1 VNPRRT
7 LKPYWIL
14 IRLELNG
21 VFMLKQ
27 YFKNSLMGEFT
38 KNLISLM
45 PRKVA
50 LALTLMVI
58 LSLNEAVSLLILVPL
73 LGLVGLDVGQGSL
86 GQIDVLVSG
95 FFSYL
100 GLQPTLVMV
109 LILYVVVISV
119 SALLTRYQTLQT
131 SQIQYQFANH
141 LRQRLYNAI
150 TNSSWLFFSRMKSS
164 SLAHAITTEID
175 RISTGTGQFLTFIA
189 SIMILVV
196 YIIFALELAGIFTG
210 VIFAVGIIILLVLR
224 RRASKSRTSGEDIT
238 ITTRDLYY
246 SILQHMDGMK
256 TIKSFGMQ
264 DENKK
269 VFKKQ
274 SNTVAKNYLQA
285 IRSYVDV
292 KLLFDVG
299 TVIVLAFMVFILIE
313 VVKLPTASLFLL
325 IYLFVRM
332 IPQFS
337 TVQRAYQ
344 YFINMLPAFDNVN
357 SLEEQF
363 FSNSESEERDNGSV
377 EFKKSIKL
385 ENVSFSYG
393 DEDHFTL
400 SNLNLEIPSG
410 KTVALA
416 GPSGAGKSTV
426 ADLVMGLITPDQ
438 GNITVDGK
446 PITPSSVVSWRNRI
460 GYVAQE
466 TFLFNE
472 TIRFNLK
479 LASPEAS
486 DDDLKEALKM
496 AAAYDF
502 VSKLPE
508 GMDTVI
514 GDRGVRLSGGER
526 QRLALARALLMKPSL
541 LIMDE
546 ATSNLDSEN
555 EKKIL
560 KAIDDIHG
568 EMTIL
573 MIAHRVSTIKNADH
587 IYLVSHGKIQ
597 ESGGWDEL
605 LQKEEGWLGGTC
617 EVQEW
622 DN

>member
-1 VNPRRT
+1 
-7 LKPYWIL
+7 
-14 IRLELNG
+14 
-21 VFMLKQ
+21 MLKQ

-38 KNLISLM
+38 RNLISLM

-100 GLQPTLVMV
+100 GLQPTLVLV
-109 LILYVVVISV
+109 LILYVIVISV

-150 TNSSWLFFSRMKSS
+150 TNSNWLFFSRMKSS
-164 SLAHAITTEID
+164 SLAHALTNEID

-196 YIIFALELAGIFTG
+196 YIIFALELAGLFTG
-210 VIFAVGIIILLVLR
+210 VIFAVGIVILLVLR
-224 RRASKSRTSGEDIT
+224 RLASRSRTSGEDIT
-238 ITTRDLYY
+238 TNTRDLYY
-246 SILQHMDGMK
+246 SILQHLDGMK

-269 VFKKQ
+269 VFNKQ
-274 SNTVAKNYLQA
+274 SNQVAGNYLQA

-299 TVIVLAFMVFILIE
+299 TVIVLALMVFILIE

-344 YFINMLPAFDNVN
+344 YFINMLPAFGNVS

-363 FSNSESEERDNGSV
+363 LGNSESKEKDNGSV
-377 EFKKSIKL
+377 EFKVSIKL
-385 ENVSFSYG
+385 ENVSFSYE
-393 DEDHFTL
+393 DEEHFTL
-400 SNLNLEIPSG
+400 DNLNLEIPAG
-410 KTVALA
+410 KTIALA

-426 ADLVMGLITPDQ
+426 ADLVMGLISPDQ
-438 GNITVDGK
+438 GKVTVDGK
-446 PITPSSVVSWRNRI
+446 PITHSSVASWRNRI

-479 LASPEAS
+479 LASPDAGE
-486 DDDLKEALKM
+486 DDLKEAIRM
-496 AAAYDF
+496 AAADGF

-526 QRLALARALLMKPSL
+526 QRLALARALLRKPSI

-546 ATSNLDSEN
+546 ATSNLDSDN
-555 EKKIL
+555 EEKIL

-568 EMTIL
+568 EITIL
-573 MIAHRVSTIKNADH
+573 MIAHRISTIKNADR
-587 IYLVSHGKIQ
+587 IYLVNQGKIQ
-597 ESGGWDEL
+597 ESGSWDEL
-605 LQKEEGWLGGTC
+605 LEKEEG
-617 EVQEW
+617 
-622 DN
+622 

>member
-1 VNPRRT
+1 
-7 LKPYWIL
+7 
-14 IRLELNG
+14 
-21 VFMLKQ
+21 MLKQ
-27 YFKNSLMGEFT
+27 FKNSLMGEFT
-38 KNLISLM
+38 RNLISLM
-45 PRKVA
+45 PWKVV
-50 LALTLMVI
+50 LTLTLMVI
-58 LSLNEAVSLLILVPL
+58 LSLNEAVSLLLLVPL
-73 LGLVGLDVGQGSL
+73 LGLVGMDVGQGSM

-100 GLQPTLVMV
+100 GLQPTLVLV
-109 LILYVVVISV
+109 LILYVIVISF

-150 TNSSWLFFSRMKSS
+150 TNSNWLFFSRMKSS
-164 SLAHAITTEID
+164 SLAHALTNEID
-175 RISTGTGQFLTFIA
+175 RISTGTGQFLTFIS

-196 YIIFALELAGIFTG
+196 YIIFALELAGLFTG
-210 VIFAVGIIILLVLR
+210 VIFAVGIVILLVLR
-224 RRASKSRTSGEDIT
+224 RRASRSRTSGEDIT
-238 ITTRDLYY
+238 TNTRDLYY
-246 SILQHMDGMK
+246 SILQHLDGMK

-269 VFKKQ
+269 VFNKQ
-274 SNTVAKNYLQA
+274 SNQVAGNYLQA
-285 IRSYVDV
+285 IRSYADV

-299 TVIVLAFMVFILIE
+299 TVIVLALMVFILIE

-344 YFINMLPAFDNVN
+344 YFINMLPAFGNVS

-363 FSNSESEERDNGSV
+363 LGNSESKEKDNGSV
-377 EFKKSIKL
+377 EFKVSIKL
-385 ENVSFSYG
+385 ENVSFSYE
-393 DEDHFTL
+393 DEEHFTL
-400 SNLNLEIPSG
+400 DNLNLEIPAG
-410 KTVALA
+410 KTIALA
-416 GPSGAGKSTV
+416 GSSGAGKSTV
-426 ADLVMGLITPDQ
+426 ADLVMGLISPDQ
-438 GNITVDGK
+438 GKVTVDGK
-446 PITPSSVVSWRNRI
+446 PITHSSVASWRNRI

-479 LASPEAS
+479 LARPDAS
-486 DDDLKEALKM
+486 EDDLKEAIRM
-496 AAAYDF
+496 AAADGF
-502 VSKLPE
+502 VGKLPE

-526 QRLALARALLMKPSL
+526 QRLALARALLRKPSL

-546 ATSNLDSEN
+546 ATSNLDSDN
-555 EKKIL
+555 EEKIL

-568 EMTIL
+568 EITIL
-573 MIAHRVSTIKNADH
+573 MIAHRISTIKNADK
-587 IYLVSHGKIQ
+587 IYLVNHGKIL
-597 ESGGWDEL
+597 ESGSWDEL
-605 LQKEEGWLGGTC
+605 LEKEEGWLRGTC
-617 EVQEW
+617 EVQEP

>member
-1 VNPRRT
+1 
-7 LKPYWIL
+7 
-14 IRLELNG
+14 
-21 VFMLKQ
+21 
-27 YFKNSLMGEFT
+27 MGEFT
-38 KNLISLM
+38 ENLISLM
-45 PRKVA
+45 PRKVV

-86 GQIDVLVSG
+86 GQIDVMVSG

-100 GLQPTLVMV
+100 GLQPTLVLV
-109 LILYVVVISV
+109 LVLYVIVISV

-150 TNSSWLFFSRMKSS
+150 TNSNWLFFSRMKSS
-164 SLAHAITTEID
+164 SLAHALTTEID
-175 RISTGTGQFLTFIA
+175 RISIGTGQFLTFLA

-196 YIIFALELAGIFTG
+196 YIIFALELAGLFTG
-210 VIFAVGIIILLVLR
+210 VIFAVGIVILLVLR
-224 RRASKSRTSGEDIT
+224 RRASRSRTSGEDIT
-238 ITTRDLYY
+238 TTTRDLYY
-246 SILQHMDGMK
+246 SILQHLDGMK

-269 VFKKQ
+269 VFNKQ
-274 SNTVAKNYLQA
+274 SNQVAGNYLQA

-299 TVIVLAFMVFILIE
+299 TVIVLAVMVFVLIE
-313 VVKLPTASLFLL
+313 VVKLSTASLFLL

-344 YFINMLPAFDNVN
+344 YFINMLPAFGNVS

-363 FSNSESEERDNGSV
+363 LGSSESKEKDNGSV
-377 EFKKSIKL
+377 EFKVSIKL
-385 ENVSFSYG
+385 ENVSFSYE
-393 DEDHFTL
+393 DEEHFTL
-400 SNLNLEIPSG
+400 DNLNLEIPAG
-410 KTVALA
+410 KTIALA

-426 ADLVMGLITPDQ
+426 ADLVMGLISPDQ
-438 GNITVDGK
+438 GKVTVDGK
-446 PITPSSVVSWRNRI
+446 PITHSSVASWRNRI

-479 LASPEAS
+479 LARPDAS
-486 DDDLKEALKM
+486 EDDLKEAIRM
-496 AAAYDF
+496 AAADGF
-502 VSKLPE
+502 VGKLPE
-508 GMDTVI
+508 AMDTVI

-526 QRLALARALLMKPSL
+526 QRLALARALLRKPSL

-546 ATSNLDSEN
+546 ATSNLDSDN
-555 EKKIL
+555 EEKIL

-568 EMTIL
+568 EITIL
-573 MIAHRVSTIKNADH
+573 MIAHRISTIKNADQ
-587 IYLVSHGKIQ
+587 IYLVNQGKIH
-597 ESGGWDEL
+597 ESGSWDEL
-605 LQKEEGWLGGTC
+605 LEKKK
-617 EVQEW
+617 
-622 DN
+622 DD

>member
-1 VNPRRT
+1 
-7 LKPYWIL
+7 
-14 IRLELNG
+14 
-21 VFMLKQ
+21 
-27 YFKNSLMGEFT
+27 
-38 KNLISLM
+38 M
-45 PRKVA
+45 P
-50 LALTLMVI
+50 
-58 LSLNEAVSLLILVPL
+58 S
-73 LGLVGLDVGQGSL
+73 
-86 GQIDVLVSG
+86 
-95 FFSYL
+95 
-100 GLQPTLVMV
+100 PTPAG
-109 LILYVVVISV
+109 Y
-119 SALLTRYQTLQT
+119 
-131 SQIQYQFANH
+131 
-141 LRQRLYNAI
+141 
-150 TNSSWLFFSRMKSS
+150 FFSRMKSS
-164 SLAHAITTEID
+164 SLAHALTNEIE

-196 YIIFALELAGIFTG
+196 YIIFALELAGLFTG
-210 VIFAVGIIILLVLR
+210 VIFAVGIVILLVLR
-224 RRASKSRTSGEDIT
+224 RRASRSRTSGEDIT
-238 ITTRDLYY
+238 TTTRDLYY
-246 SILQHMDGMK
+246 SILQHLDGMK

-269 VFKKQ
+269 IFKKQ
-274 SNTVAKNYLQA
+274 SNQVAGNYLQA
-285 IRSYVDV
+285 IRSYADV

-299 TVIVLAFMVFILIE
+299 TVIVLALMVFILIE

-344 YFINMLPAFDNVN
+344 YFINMLPAFGNVS

-363 FSNSESEERDNGSV
+363 LDNSESKEKDNGSV
-377 EFKKSIKL
+377 EFKESIKL
-385 ENVSFSYG
+385 ENVFFSYG
-393 DEDHFTL
+393 DENQFTL
-400 SNLNLEIPSG
+400 DNLNLEIPAG
-410 KTVALA
+410 KTIALA

-426 ADLVMGLITPDQ
+426 ADLVMGLISPDQ
-438 GNITVDGK
+438 GKVTVDGK
-446 PITPSSVVSWRNRI
+446 PITPSSVASWRNRI

-479 LASPEAS
+479 LARPDAS
-486 DDDLKEALKM
+486 EDDLKEALKM

-526 QRLALARALLMKPSL
+526 QRLALARALLRKPSL

-546 ATSNLDSEN
+546 ATSNLDSDN

-568 EMTIL
+568 EITIL
-573 MIAHRVSTIKNADH
+573 MIATEFLPLKMQILF
-587 IYLVSHGKIQ
+587 I
-597 ESGGWDEL
+597 
-605 LQKEEGWLGGTC
+605 
-617 EVQEW
+617 
-622 DN
+622 

>member
-1 VNPRRT
+1 
-7 LKPYWIL
+7 
-14 IRLELNG
+14 
-21 VFMLKQ
+21 MLKQ
-27 YFKNSLMGEFT
+27 FKNSLMGEFT
-38 KNLISLM
+38 RNLISLM

-100 GLQPTLVMV
+100 GLQPTLVLV
-109 LILYVVVISV
+109 LILYVIVISF

-150 TNSSWLFFSRMKSS
+150 TNSNWLFFSRMKSS
-164 SLAHAITTEID
+164 SLAHALTNEIE
-175 RISTGTGQFLTFIA
+175 RISTGTGQFLTFIS

-196 YIIFALELAGIFTG
+196 YIIFALELAGLFTG
-210 VIFAVGIIILLVLR
+210 VIFAVGIVILLVLR
-224 RRASKSRTSGEDIT
+224 RRASRSRTSGEDIT
-238 ITTRDLYY
+238 TTTRDLYY
-246 SILQHMDGMK
+246 SILQHLDGMK

-269 VFKKQ
+269 VFNKQ
-274 SNTVAKNYLQA
+274 SNQVAGNYLQA

-299 TVIVLAFMVFILIE
+299 TVIVLALMVFILIE

-344 YFINMLPAFDNVN
+344 YFINMLPAFGNVS

-363 FSNSESEERDNGSV
+363 LGNSESKEKDNGSV
-377 EFKKSIKL
+377 EFKVSIKL
-385 ENVSFSYG
+385 ENVSFFYE
-393 DEDHFTL
+393 DEEHFTL
-400 SNLNLEIPSG
+400 DNLNLEIPVG
-410 KTVALA
+410 KTIALA

-426 ADLVMGLITPDQ
+426 ADLVMGLISPDQ
-438 GNITVDGK
+438 GKVTVDGK
-446 PITPSSVVSWRNRI
+446 PITHSSVASWRNRI

-479 LASPEAS
+479 LARPDAS
-486 DDDLKEALKM
+486 EDDLKEAIRM
-496 AAAYDF
+496 AAADGF
-502 VSKLPE
+502 VGKLPE

-526 QRLALARALLMKPSL
+526 QRLALARALLRKPSL

-546 ATSNLDSEN
+546 ATSNLDSDN
-555 EKKIL
+555 EEKIL

-568 EMTIL
+568 EITIL
-573 MIAHRVSTIKNADH
+573 MIAHRISTIKNADR
-587 IYLVSHGKIQ
+587 IYLVNQGKIQ
-597 ESGGWDEL
+597 ESGSWDEL
-605 LQKEEGWLGGTC
+605 LEKKK
-617 EVQEW
+617 
-622 DN
+622 DD